1 MEKIEL
7 DGEIY
12 YYINNSF
19 VDSTFCRVPDEI
31 QKKLSEI
38 HFKKFDYKQYKK
50 EELLSFLKALK
61 ESGQHIK
68 AKEVGEFILDQYHDD
83 QNLVKLVLPILTSVL
98 RSLHQ
103 SALAISIAQKYTDL
117 YKCDSSA
124 LWTSVSAAFCDVG
137 EFSQALEFLK
147 LAIKKQRKTREVSF
161 EQKSLL
167 QRIAQNLKL
176 DEKEVRAFL
185 SLKDDEDSAF

>member
-7 DGEIY
+7 DGETY

-19 VDSTFCRVPDEI
+19 VDSSFCKVPDEL
-31 QKKLSEI
+31 QKRLSEI
-38 HFKKFDYKQYKK
+38 HFKKFDYKTYKK

-61 ESGQHIK
+61 ESEQYVK
-68 AKEVGEFILDQYHDD
+68 AKEVGEFILENNKDD
-83 QNLVKLVLPILTSVL
+83 QNLIKLVLPILTSVL
-98 RSLHQ
+98 RNLHQ
-103 SALAISIAQKYTDL
+103 SALAISVAQTYTDL

-124 LWTSVSAAFCDVG
+124 LWTSISAAYCDVG

-147 LAIKKQRKTREVSF
+147 LAIKKQRKTREPSF

-185 SLKDDEDSAF
+185 SLKSDEDSAF